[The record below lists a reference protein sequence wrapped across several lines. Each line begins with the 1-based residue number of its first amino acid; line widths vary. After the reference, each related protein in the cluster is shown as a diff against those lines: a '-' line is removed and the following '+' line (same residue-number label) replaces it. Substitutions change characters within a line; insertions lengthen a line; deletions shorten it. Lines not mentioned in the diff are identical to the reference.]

1 MLQNDQLQH
10 YWGTGQRMH
19 MARDVRTHLRG
30 SEKPHRRNNWDVK
43 TYVRENA
50 GTLNPN
56 ESEIKGILISP
67 KIPFSGKLMEH

>member
-1 MLQNDQLQH
+1 ME
-10 YWGTGQRMH
+10 
-19 MARDVRTHLRG
+19 AVRGWVWIFSGIAHLRG

-56 ESEIKGILISP
+56 ESEINGILISR
-67 KIPFSGKLMEH
+67 KFPFSGKLMEH

>member
-1 MLQNDQLQH
+1 MYLFIKNKCESVLVTMHLLQNDPLQH

-43 TYVRENA
+43 TYVRE
-50 GTLNPN
+50 
-56 ESEIKGILISP
+56 
-67 KIPFSGKLMEH
+67 KLGH

>member
-1 MLQNDQLQH
+1 M
-10 YWGTGQRMH
+10 Y
-19 MARDVRTHLRG
+19 MARNVRTHLRG

-56 ESEIKGILISP
+56 ESEINGILISR
-67 KIPFSGKLMEH
+67 KLPFSEN